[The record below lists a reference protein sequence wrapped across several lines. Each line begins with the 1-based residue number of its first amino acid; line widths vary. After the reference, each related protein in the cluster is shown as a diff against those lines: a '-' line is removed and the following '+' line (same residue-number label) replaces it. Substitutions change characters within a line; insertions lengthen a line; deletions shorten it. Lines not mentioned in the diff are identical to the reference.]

1 MSVVDEIKDR
11 IDIVDIISET
21 VRLRRTGSSYS
32 GFCPFHDN
40 TRTPAFSVFPD
51 TGTWHCFGCGEGGDA
66 FSFIMKKESWDF
78 RETLEYL
85 SQRTGVELKKQTPV
99 QQEQQEQFVHQR
111 QLLDECVLFYQHY
124 LLNTP
129 EGEEAHQYFTK
140 RGVKRQT
147 IEKFG
152 LGFSPNQWNACMNH
166 FLESGYS
173 MDDLL
178 AVGLVTT
185 NQEKQTQYDRFRN
198 RIMFPIRDARGKMT
212 GFGARTLEPEGL
224 PKYLNSPQTG
234 LYNKSNLLFGLDLA
248 RKAIREQDQVVI
260 VEGYLDVIIPHQA
273 GYTNLVSPM
282 GTALSA
288 YQFRSLKKL
297 TQHIVLALDPDA
309 AGEKA
314 TLRGLDVAR
323 QTMDRETEVVFDARG
338 LLHQEARL
346 QADIRVCQLPDGLDP
361 DEIILRDP
369 EEWGLLVSNAKPI
382 VLHVM
387 ETLVKNKDINDPK
400 IKGQIADQVLP
411 IIDDVVNPVER
422 EDYRQRLAR
431 LLKVDER
438 SLLRVFTPPASSSRQ
453 FGIRSRPQI
462 SQEPGPTI
470 QKSPVIDITKD
481 LEFHILRLLLRAPE
495 MINTLDRWLQSFDL
509 TRFQTDDFHIISHQ
523 IIADTIKDAM
533 IQDKIDPDDYISKTV
548 SSPADEILTAMTNPI
563 AEGEPTPRQ
572 LRENLIRSFVR
583 LRMIYTSRR
592 MDQLHFMLQES
603 DQNEIQDDLRIQI
616 VNETQHKAK
625 LDKAFHKP
633 LFIP

>member
-40 TRTPAFSVFPD
+40 SRTPAFSVFPD

-85 SQRTGVELKKQTPV
+85 SQRTGIELVKQTPV
-99 QQEQQEQFVHQR
+99 QQEQQEQFAHLR
-111 QLLDECVLFYQHY
+111 QLLDECVLFFQHY

-129 EGEEAHQYFTK
+129 EGEEAHKYFTK
-140 RGVKRQT
+140 RGVEHQT

-152 LGFSPNQWNACMNH
+152 LGYSPNQWNACMNH

-173 MDDLL
+173 IDDLI

-185 NQEKQTQYDRFRN
+185 NQEKQTHYDRFRN

-224 PKYLNSPQTG
+224 PKYLNSPQTDF
-234 LYNKSNLLFGLDLA
+234 YNKSNLLFGFDLA
-248 RKAIREQDQVVI
+248 RKAIREQDQAII

-273 GYTNLVSPM
+273 GYANIVSPM

-288 YQFRSLKKL
+288 HQFRSLKKL

-314 TLRGLDVAR
+314 TLRGLDIAR
-323 QTMDRETEVVFDARG
+323 QTMDREGEIVFDARG

-361 DEIILRDP
+361 DEIVLRDP
-369 EEWGLLVSNAKPI
+369 EEWGRLISKAKPI

-387 ETLVKNKDINDPK
+387 ETLIQNKDINDPK
-400 IKGQIADQVLP
+400 TKGLIADQVLP

-422 EDYRQRLAR
+422 EDYRQHLAR

-438 SLLRVFTPPASSSRQ
+438 SLLRASPPPASSSRQ
-453 FGIRSRPQI
+453 FNMRSRPHIAQD
-462 SQEPGPTI
+462 PGP
-470 QKSPVIDITKD
+470 VIKKQPALDITEE

-509 TRFQTDDFHIISHQ
+509 ARFQMDDFHIISHQ
-523 IIADTIKDAM
+523 IIANTIKEAM
-533 IQDKIDPDDYISKTV
+533 LQDEINPEEYISKTV
-548 SSPADEILTAMTNPI
+548 SSPADEVLITMTNPI
-563 AEGEPTPRQ
+563 AGGEPTPRK

-583 LRMIYTSRR
+583 LRLIHASRR
-592 MDQLHFMLQES
+592 MEQLHFMLRES
-603 DQNEIQDDLRIQI
+603 DQNDSQDDLRIQI
-616 VNETQHKAK
+616 ANEALHKAK